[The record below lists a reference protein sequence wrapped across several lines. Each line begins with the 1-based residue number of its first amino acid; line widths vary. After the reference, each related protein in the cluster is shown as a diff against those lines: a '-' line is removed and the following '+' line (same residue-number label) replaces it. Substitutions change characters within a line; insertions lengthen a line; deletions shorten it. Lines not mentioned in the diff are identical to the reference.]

1 MTTLQRQ
8 LVPVSL
14 PSGWDADDIKFDL
27 AHEAMLQRMKSDG
40 YVWLKQGSHSAA
52 MRLKELLGESL
63 YVTHVKENTQS
74 KSMLS
79 KKKSL
84 APHTDH
90 HDVDFVLWYVHD
102 HCNEGGETHLYPT
115 REILK
120 ERNKRMLSWV
130 RSLKCKE
137 HKVFE
142 DDLGIWPVI
151 QWSSDSTL
159 SEEGPGT
166 LYRGVSQMLWY
177 YSFWLAD
184 VTSGENAEKA
194 FKLLQERIEQMEPL
208 RGHLK
213 KGDIFIF
220 DNRLNLHARTEYFS
234 SKRHLERHWVKAI
247 L

>member
-1 MTTLQRQ
+1 MVETQRQ

-14 PSGWDADDIKFDL
+14 PSGWDTDEKKFDL
-27 AHEAMLQRMKSDG
+27 AHEAMIEHMYCDG
-40 YVWLKQGSHSAA
+40 YVWLQQGSHSSA
-52 MRLKELLGESL
+52 MRLKNLLGESL

-74 KSMLS
+74 KSLLT

-90 HDVDFVLWYVHD
+90 HAVDFVLWYVHD
-102 HCNEGGETHLYPT
+102 CCERGGETHLYPT
-115 REILK
+115 KDISFPAFSRRISKMPLI
-120 ERNKRMLSWV
+120 
-130 RSLKCKE
+130 CKE

-142 DDLGIWPVI
+142 GDPGSWPVL
-151 QWSSDSTL
+151 QTL
-159 SEEGPGT
+159 PTRAEKARGPLT
-166 LYRGVSQMLWY
+166 LYRGENKGLWY
-177 YSFWLAD
+177 YSFWLANPE
-184 VTSGENAEKA
+184 SELQEKA
-194 FKLLQERIEQMEPL
+194 FKLLQSRIEQAEPL

-220 DNRLNLHARTEYFS
+220 DNRLNLHARTEYFD

>member
-1 MTTLQRQ
+1 MTTLQRH
-8 LVPVSL
+8 LVPVPL
-14 PSGWDADDIKFDL
+14 PSGWGADDTKFDL
-27 AHEAMLQRMKSDG
+27 AHEAMIQGMYQNG
-40 YVWLKQGSHSAA
+40 YVWFKQGSHDAA

-74 KSMLS
+74 KSLLAS
-79 KKKSL
+79 KRSL

-90 HDVDFVLWYVHD
+90 HAVDFVLWYVHD
-102 HCNEGGETHLYPT
+102 HCGEGGETHLYPT

-120 ERNKRMLSWV
+120 EQNKRMLSWV

-142 DDLGIWPVI
+142 DDPGIWRVV
-151 QWSSDSTL
+151 QWSSRRAAVA
-159 SEEGPGT
+159 EGLGN
-166 LYRGVSQMLWY
+166 LYRNNSQRLWY
-177 YSFWLAD
+177 YSYWLAD
-184 VTSGENAEKA
+184 VTSGNAEKA

-220 DNRLNLHARTEYFS
+220 DNRLNLHARTEYFD